1 MKLVTIKDVYNM
13 FNDTNFCE
21 TQNVRFE
28 VRVFEDYAMYDD
40 FKYTAE
46 HTFSFYAMYHNES
59 FRKSIFERFK
69 YELDATSIET
79 RVDKDNNID
88 DIIII
93 CDYVKD
99 AEYDEREHS

>member
-1 MKLVTIKDVYNM
+1 MKFVTIKDVYNM

-21 TQNVRFE
+21 TQDVRFE
-28 VRVFEDYAMYDD
+28 IRVFEDYAMYDD
-40 FKYTAE
+40 FKYTIE
-46 HTFSFYAMYHNES
+46 RTSFYTMYHNES
-59 FRKSIFERFK
+59 FRKNIFKRFK

-88 DIIII
+88 AIIII

-99 AEYDEREHS
+99 KEYDKREHS